1 MATLYTWAGNSNAAA
16 VQATAALAGKNIKVA
31 DFVPGT
37 APAGFPA
44 CASAPVFTTEC
55 GKNLTQLS
63 AILAA
68 VNGKSCPVTLEWI
81 GFAENNVTPAAAAWA
96 FPTVGAMPNNKGAIA
111 EGKKNLLACL
121 DHLNSYLASKTFLA
135 GERPSAADAAV
146 VASLSLAFKQV
157 LAPEY
162 RKNCPHVVRWFQ
174 TCVHKMPAFGAH
186 QLAEKEAQFDGK
198 TFGELNKKAGGNNK
212 KEQKPK
218 QEKKKQEP
226 KKEQAKPA
234 EKPAASA
241 NAADDALAAKKA
253 KDPWFGMP
261 GDYDFDA
268 WKRCYSNNDTVPTA
282 MDYFWEK
289 FDAENYSLWFCNYKY
304 GDEISMPFMASNLI
318 RGFFQ
323 RIEKMRKNSFANMCV
338 FGGKEKGDINIS
350 GVWFWKGQNLAFEM
364 CEDWTT
370 DYDCYTWEKLDSTN
384 PEHRLKVQEY
394 FAWEGKFDGK
404 SFYEGKTWK

>member
-1 MATLYTWAGNSNAAA
+1 MGLISRVSSRTYRYRGKKNLLKSKKMATLYTWAGNSNAAA
-16 VQATAALAGKNIKVA
+16 VQASAALAGANIKVA
-31 DFVPGT
+31 DFVPGS

-81 GFAENNVTPAAAAWA
+81 GFAESNITPAAAAWA

-121 DHLNSYLASKTFLA
+121 DHLNSYLASRTFLVGDRA
-135 GERPSAADAAV
+135 SCADAAV

-186 QLAEKEAQFDGK
+186 TLAEKEAQFDGK
-198 TFGELNKKAGGNNK
+198 VFGELNKKAGGDK
-212 KEQKPK
+212 KQEQKPK

-226 KKEQAKPA
+226 K
-234 EKPAASA
+234 
-241 NAADDALAAKKA
+241 
-253 KDPWFGMP
+253 
-261 GDYDFDA
+261 
-268 WKRCYSNNDTVPTA
+268 
-282 MDYFWEK
+282 
-289 FDAENYSLWFCNYKY
+289 
-304 GDEISMPFMASNLI
+304 
-318 RGFFQ
+318 
-323 RIEKMRKNSFANMCV
+323 
-338 FGGKEKGDINIS
+338 
-350 GVWFWKGQNLAFEM
+350 
-364 CEDWTT
+364 
-370 DYDCYTWEKLDSTN
+370 
-384 PEHRLKVQEY
+384 
-394 FAWEGKFDGK
+394 
-404 SFYEGKTWK
+404 

>member
-1 MATLYTWAGNSNAAA
+1 MATLYTWAGNTNAAA
-16 VQATAALAGKNIKVA
+16 VQAVAAIAGANVKVA
-31 DFVPGT
+31 DFVPGS
-37 APAGFPA
+37 APEGFPS
-44 CASAPVFTTEC
+44 CSSAPVFTTAC
-55 GKNLTQLS
+55 GQNLTQFS

-68 VNGKSCPVTLEWI
+68 VNGKSCPQMLEWI
-81 GFAENNVTPAAAAWA
+81 GFAENIITPSAAAWT
-96 FPTVGAMPNNKGAIA
+96 FPTLGAMPNNKGAIA
-111 EGKKNLLACL
+111 EGKKNLLSAL
-121 DHLNSYLASKTFLA
+121 SHLNSYLASKTFLV

-162 RKNCPHVVRWFQ
+162 RKNIPHVVRWFQ

-186 QLAEKEAQFDGK
+186 TLAEKEAQFDGK
-198 TFGELNKKAGGNNK
+198 VFGELNKKAGGNKKQENK
-212 KEQKPK
+212 K
-218 QEKKKQEP
+218 QEKKQQPKKQEP
-226 KKEQAKPA
+226 KKKEEPKK
-234 EKPAASA
+234 ESA
-241 NAADDALAAKKA
+241 NAADDAMAAKKA

-282 MDYFWEK
+282 MDYFWDK
-289 FDAENYSLWFCNYKY
+289 YDKENYSLWFCKYKY

-338 FGGKEKGDINIS
+338 FGGKQKGDIDIQ
-350 GVWFWKGQNLAFEM
+350 GVWFWKGQDLAFEM
-364 CEDWTT
+364 CEDWKV
-370 DYDCYTWEKLDSTN
+370 DYDCYTWEKLDSDN
-384 PEHRLKVQEY
+384 ADHRLKVQEY